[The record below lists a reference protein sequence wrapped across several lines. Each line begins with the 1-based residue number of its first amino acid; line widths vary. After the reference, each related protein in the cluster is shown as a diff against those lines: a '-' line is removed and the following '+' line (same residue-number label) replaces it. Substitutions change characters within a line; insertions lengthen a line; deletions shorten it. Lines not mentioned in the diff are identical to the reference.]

1 MKRRALHLA
10 LIASVLGAL
19 CVWAVVLSMGPRLRA
34 RKASNRLVE
43 RAQEL
48 AGEGNRWASRQLVDQ
63 ALALDQSNPRARR
76 ELAMHLRAEGRREAA
91 LAELKRVAVAQPTDS
106 GAARELAALLSVM
119 GDGEGAIHWL
129 REAVKREPKN
139 GLAYVDLARCLME
152 AGEVADGLRAA
163 EEAVLLSPRLRSAQ
177 LVLGWARWRS
187 GDLSGARAALDEALR
202 LRRNDVDAL
211 LAAAAVSSEL
221 GLGDSALG
229 YARRAVA
236 ADPQRARTWLVLAGV
251 LAATGRTAEAHDA
264 LARARSLEP
273 TDPLPPGSTG
283 VNGGRQH
290 IEPPDDQET
299 RYNLPRS

>member
-10 LIASVLGAL
+10 LIASLLGAL
-19 CVWAVVLSMGPRLRA
+19 CVWAVVLSMGPRVRA

-48 AGEGNRWASRQLVDQ
+48 AGKGNRWASRQLVDQ

-76 ELAMHLRAEGRREAA
+76 ELAMHLIAKGHRQPA
-91 LAELKRVAVAQPTDS
+91 LEELRRVAADQPTDS
-106 GAARELAALLSVM
+106 GAARELAGLLSVM

-139 GLAYVDLARCLME
+139 ALAYVDLARCLMQ

-163 EEAVLLSPRLRSAQ
+163 EEAVLLSPRLHPAQ

-187 GDLSGARAALDEALR
+187 GDLAGARAALDEALR
-202 LRRNDVDAL
+202 LRHSDVAAL
-211 LAAAAVSSEL
+211 LASAAVSSEL

-236 ADPQRARTWLVLAGV
+236 ADPQGARTWLVLARV
-251 LAATGRTAEAHDA
+251 LAATGRTAEAHEA
-264 LARARSLEP
+264 LSRARSLDS
-273 TDPLPPGSTG
+273 TDPLLRGSTG

-299 RYNLPRS
+299 RYDLPRN